1 MCRLLA
7 YASRTPVS
15 LTDLLGADELDE
27 FVQLSR
33 THCDGWGLAWAEDFG
48 VGTTRVPDPAH
59 ESPEFVRVSQEHRS
73 DLAIAHV
80 RWATDGLAIDL
91 NNTHPFTNGTVGFA
105 HNGAVRPATALD
117 AFVPP
122 DLAAQRHGTTDS
134 ERYFLA
140 VLGRMRTSSAAEALA
155 SVAND
160 IVDSG
165 LEFTCL
171 NAMLVTDTELV
182 ALNRFRPSAEAA
194 EGPEYYRLR
203 YRIGA
208 DSVVV
213 TSSGWGSGWQSLDNG
228 QMLVVQRHTLE
239 TEILDVAPVPAA

>member
-15 LTDLLGADELDE
+15 LTDLLGAEDLDE

-33 THCDGWGLAWAEDFG
+33 LHCDGWGLSWAEDRG
-48 VGTTRVPDPAH
+48 VSTIRVPEPAH
-59 ESPEFVRVSQEHRS
+59 SSPEFVRVSQEHRT
-73 DLAIAHV
+73 DLAIAHA
-80 RWATDGLAIDL
+80 RWATDGLAIDVT
-91 NNTHPFTNGTVGFA
+91 NTHPFTDGTVGFA
-105 HNGAVRPATALD
+105 HNGAIRPADALD
-117 AFVPP
+117 ALVPP
-122 DLAAQRHGTTDS
+122 ELAAERHGTTDS

-140 VLGRMRTSSAAEALA
+140 VLGRTRTMGPAEALA

-160 IVDSG
+160 IVDG
-165 LEFTCL
+165 GYDFTCL
-171 NAMLVTDTELV
+171 NAMLLTDDRLI
-182 ALNRFRPSAEAA
+182 ALNRFRPEAEAA

-203 YRIGA
+203 YRVTPDA
-208 DSVVV
+208 VVV
-213 TSSGWGSGWQSLDNG
+213 ASSGWGSGWQTLDNG

>member
-15 LTDLLGADELDE
+15 LTDLLGAEELDE

-33 THCDGWGLAWAEDFG
+33 VHCDGWGLAWAEDEG

-59 ESPEFVRVSQEHRS
+59 ESPEFVRVSQEHRT

-91 NNTHPFTNGTVGFA
+91 NNTHPFTNGGIGFA
-105 HNGAVRPATALD
+105 HNGAIRPAAALD
-117 AFVPP
+117 AFLPP
-122 DLAAQRHGTTDS
+122 DLAAERHGTTDS

-140 VLGRMRTSSAAEALA
+140 VLGRARTNSLPEALA
-155 SVAND
+155 SVADD

-171 NAMLVTDTELV
+171 NAMIVTDTQLI
-182 ALNRFRPSAEAA
+182 ALNRFRPAAEAA

-203 YRIGA
+203 YRITP

-239 TEILDVAPVPAA
+239 TEIRDVAPVPAG